1 MLLIFDLDDTLFAR
15 LPDNYTDEDIKKMVL
30 FPYARE
36 ILGLREVKKVL
47 VSKGDAFFQFQ
58 KIRRLGIEELFD
70 TILITQTDEGKKG
83 CFQQALAQFPTY
95 AVETWVIG
103 DRVDSEIKYGNEL
116 GLKTVL
122 FRHAEGKYNK
132 LVPKVGLEKPLH
144 IVSSFLELRR
154 VLGIEEGEEVKGL

>member
-15 LPDNYTDEDIKKMVL
+15 LPDEYSEEDMKRLVL

-36 ILGLREVKKVL
+36 ILGLRGVKKVL
-47 VSKGDAFFQFQ
+47 VSKGDAFLQFQ

-70 TILITQTDEGKKG
+70 AILITQTDEGKKS
-83 CFQQALAQFPTY
+83 CFQQALAQF
-95 AVETWVIG
+95 AANKREVWVIG

-122 FRHAEGKYNK
+122 FRHAEGKYK
-132 LVPKVGLEKPLH
+132 HLVPKAGVEKPLH
-144 IVSSFLELRR
+144 IVGSFLELRR
-154 VLGIEEGEEVKGL
+154 VLGVEEREEL